1 MNKMRLEH
9 ISVDGD
15 PYALGAALG
24 KQGGAAFRDVVR
36 NLDRFQALQPWRDSD
51 RLSAIEAASR
61 SAFPDLMLEM
71 EGIAAGAEAD
81 FQDVLLWNC
90 RGDLPNS
97 AEIMGEQGCT
107 DVMIPADVAGG
118 LPAVIGHNE
127 DDSPSFDGHCFMAT
141 VRPNDG
147 RTGFTSF
154 CVPGLL
160 PGHTFGVNDAGL
172 VQTINNI
179 RPRDHQVGIGRH
191 VVTRAVL
198 GCRSLTDATAVLKRG
213 DRAAGFHHNLG
224 QCGEAFLAVEAPASG
239 CEIISVEKPRAHANH
254 LIFERFQ
261 DADQR
266 IADSSRDRQDR
277 AERLL
282 SDGGV
287 GRDPLAVLG
296 DTGGG
301 GLPICRKT
309 RGGPDAGYTLATA
322 VFEIGADTV
331 QWRVYVDPAGPAIL
345 EGRQSAATGG

>member
-1 MNKMRLEH
+1 MQLEH
-9 ISVDGD
+9 ITVDGD
-15 PYALGAALG
+15 PYALGVALG

-36 NLDRFQALQPWRDSD
+36 NLDRFEALQPWRDSD
-51 RLSAIEAASR
+51 RLAAIEAASR
-61 SAFPDLMLEM
+61 KAFPDLMREM
-71 EGIAAGAEAD
+71 EGIAAGAGAE

-107 DVMIPADVAGG
+107 DVMIPADDAGG

-127 DDSPSFDGHCFMAT
+127 DDSPSFDGHCFIAT
-141 VRPNDG
+141 VRPSDG

-160 PGHTFGVNDAGL
+160 PGHTFGVNEAGL

-198 GCRSLTDATAVLKRG
+198 GCRSLTDAAAILERR

-224 QCGEAFLAVEAPASG
+224 QCAGPFWAVEAPASG
-239 CEIISVEKPRAHANH
+239 CEIIPVETSRAHANH
-254 LIFERFQ
+254 LVFDGFK

-266 IADSSRDRQDR
+266 IADSSRDRQKR
-277 AERLL
+277 AEWLL
-282 SDGGV
+282 ADGGA

-296 DTGGG
+296 DSEGD

-309 RGGPDAGYTLATA
+309 RGGADGGYTLATA
-322 VFEIGADTV
+322 VFEIAADTV
-331 QWRVYVDPAGPAIL
+331 SWRIYGDPAGPAIL
-345 EGRQSAATGG
+345 EGRQSAA

>member
-1 MNKMRLEH
+1 MKLQH
-9 ISVDGD
+9 ISIDGD
-15 PYALGAALG
+15 PFALGVALG
-24 KQGGAAFRDVVR
+24 KQGGAAFRDTIR

-61 SAFPDLMLEM
+61 EAFPDLMREM

-107 DVMIPADVAGG
+107 DVMIPAHEDGG

-127 DDSPSFDGHCFMAT
+127 DDSPSFDGLCFVAT
-141 VRPNDG
+141 VRPSDG

-198 GCRSLTDATAVLKRG
+198 GCRTLTEAAAILERR

-224 QCGEAFLAVEAPASG
+224 QCGGPFWAVEAPASG
-239 CEIISVEKPRAHANH
+239 CEIIPVETPRAHANH
-254 LIFERFQ
+254 LVFDSFRDI
-261 DADQR
+261 DQR
-266 IADSSRDRQDR
+266 IAPSSRDRQGR
-277 AERLL
+277 ADRLL
-282 SDGGV
+282 ADGAV
-287 GRDPLAVLG
+287 GRNPLAILG
-296 DTGGG
+296 DCDAE
-301 GLPICRKT
+301 GLPIYRKT
-309 RGGPDAGYTLATA
+309 RGGLDSGYTLATA
-322 VFEIGADTV
+322 VFEIAADTV
-331 QWRVYVDPAGPAIL
+331 DWRVYDDPTGPAIL
-345 EGRQSAATGG
+345 EGRQSMASTV